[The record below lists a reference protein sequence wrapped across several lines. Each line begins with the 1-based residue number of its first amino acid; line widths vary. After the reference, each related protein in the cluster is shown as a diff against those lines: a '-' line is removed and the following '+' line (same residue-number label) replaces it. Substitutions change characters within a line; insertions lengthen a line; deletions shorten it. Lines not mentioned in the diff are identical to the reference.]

1 MLVSLSI
8 IFINFPG
15 NTDTDTEMGR
25 VKSRLSVWMVS
36 FQGVVSLP
44 ARAVLAGNSVPEP
57 STFERM
63 NQKAQKCVSVYVCNW
78 ITLLYTWNTV
88 NHLQN

>member
-1 MLVSLSI
+1 
-8 IFINFPG
+8 
-15 NTDTDTEMGR
+15 
-25 VKSRLSVWMVS
+25 MVS

-78 ITLLYTWNTV
+78 ITLLYT
-88 NHLQN
+88 